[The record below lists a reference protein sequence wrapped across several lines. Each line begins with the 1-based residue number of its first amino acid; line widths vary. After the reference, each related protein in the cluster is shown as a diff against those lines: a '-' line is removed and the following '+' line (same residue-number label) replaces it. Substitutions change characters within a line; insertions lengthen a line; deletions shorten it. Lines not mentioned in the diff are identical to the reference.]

1 MFNSKLIRLLYAN
14 YRAFRYGFIFL
25 RTKNFR
31 TPKRICFNRHT
42 IGISSPDD
50 GTKLFKEIFLHDEYF
65 LRRICRDRIFKI
77 VDIGANV
84 RFFSLTARSFF
95 PLAEIHAYEPSKSNF
110 HFLKENGLNFNF
122 KPYLSAVGKENCL
135 GNILE
140 SGDAGCL
147 SNFHKDDSGTCQMI
161 SLSKV
166 ISRFSGNIDLLKL
179 DCEGWEYELLSCA
192 KEMEKV
198 CYLTMEY
205 HDKSF
210 EQVRE
215 ILTSINFSVLHFFE
229 YPFNT
234 GIILAKNLAYTP
246 IRL

>member
-1 MFNSKLIRLLYAN
+1 MFNSKLNRLLYAN
-14 YRAFRYGFIFL
+14 YRAFLHGFIFL

-31 TPKRICFNRHT
+31 TPKKICFNRKK
-42 IGISSPDD
+42 IEISSPDD

-65 LRRICRDRIFKI
+65 LRKICKDRIFKI

-84 RFFSLTARSFF
+84 GYFSLTARSFF

-110 HFLKENGLNFNF
+110 RFLEENALNFNF
-122 KPYLSAVGKENCL
+122 KPYLSAVGKESCF

-147 SNFHKDDSGTCQMI
+147 SNFHKDDSGTCQMT
-161 SLSKV
+161 SFSKV
-166 ISRFSGNIDLLKL
+166 ITRFSGNIDLLKL

-210 EQVRE
+210 DQVRE
-215 ILTSINFSVLHFFE
+215 ILTSINFSVIHYFE
-229 YPFNT
+229 YPFST
-234 GIILAKNLAYTP
+234 GIILARNLASTQ
-246 IRL
+246 IRR